1 MPKISVIIPC
11 YKCRETIGKALHSI
25 AMQSIAEDVE
35 VVIANDADDLPYRD
49 IISKFPELNIKFVVN
64 EVNKGCGGARNLGI
78 REASSL
84 FCVFLDSDDQLGSSL
99 SLEVLY
105 ESIKTKNVDMVSSVF
120 ESEVRTDKGVV
131 IRKMEHQP
139 TWCHGRVYRRQ
150 YLLNNN
156 LFFNEKLRLNEDM
169 EFHQLLFDMGAK
181 VAEIP
186 MVTVLWRDNPK
197 SLTHESLYKN
207 KRTFIDACSEYIKD
221 CNERGLMNERVVH
234 RVVQNLVVVWQYYN
248 VCIDECE
255 DKVAEFMDACKEYW
269 KLAESIVADVP
280 DDLVTKVY
288 CAIAKRFDFIPTVGF
303 MEFLNELRAD

>member
-11 YKCRETIGKALHSI
+11 YKCRETIGKTLHSI

-35 VVIANDADDLPYRD
+35 VVIANDADDLSYRD
-49 IISKFPELNIKFVVN
+49 IVSKFPELNIKFVVN

-78 REASSL
+78 RNANGDYIL
-84 FCVFLDSDDQLGSSL
+84 FLDADDQLVSAI

-105 ESIKTKNVDMVSSVF
+105 ESIKAKNVDMLSSAF
-120 ESEVRTDKGVV
+120 ESEIRSDKGIA
-131 IRKMEHQP
+131 IRKMEHSP
-139 TWCHGRVYRRQ
+139 TWCHGRIYCKQ
-150 YLLNNN
+150 YLLDNN
-156 LFFNEKLRLNEDM
+156 LFFNEKLRLNEDA

-207 KRTFIDACSEYIKD
+207 KRTFIDACAEYIKD
-221 CNERGLMNERVVH
+221 CNERGLMNERVVC
-234 RVVQNLVVVWQYYN
+234 RVIQNLVVVWQYYN

-255 DKVAEFMDACKEYW
+255 SKIAEFMDGCKEYW
-269 KLAESIVADVP
+269 KLTEPIVASVP
-280 DDLVTKVY
+280 DELVTKVY
-288 CAIAKRFDFIPTVGF
+288 CAIVKTLDFIPSVGF
-303 MEFLNELRAD
+303 IEFLNKLRAD